1 MRDMDGAETNI
12 QNNESGLMLKTYNT
26 VQSVSSSKG
35 ETLSVHLAA
44 RMGEHECK
52 RRTPTELSLFF
63 RNWKYCIRIT
73 IKDPN
78 KPSKLLSCC
87 QICLV

>member
-1 MRDMDGAETNI
+1 MNI

-26 VQSVSSSKG
+26 VQPVYLKQRG
-35 ETLSVHLAA
+35 NTFCALAA
-44 RMGEHECK
+44 RMGERECK

-63 RNWKYCIRIT
+63 RNGKYCIRIT

-78 KPSKLLSCC
+78 NLSNAFILLPDLSGLK
-87 QICLV
+87 I